1 VRSIKLRTSE
11 SRAMLEEQV
20 AAGIC
25 AQRDRFRLEPD
36 ECETP
41 MLKKLVAAITKVG
54 AEDFAKL
61 PLDHTFKVSGLSAED
76 QRLLD
81 MQRLQDAFASREQVA
96 ALVAQLRELAHK
108 ERKLT
113 DASVAVADGDT
124 ERLERIARR
133 PSPSAPPNPNTPKP
147 SNAAAWKGFP
157 LDCLPRSLSAY
168 IADCAALQG
177 ADPAAIALPLL
188 ASLAGLIGSR
198 YTVSPAEQRD
208 DWNEMLALWSCVILP
223 SGSGKTPAQKHAT
236 GFLTRLQADLF
247 KAAAEENKS
256 RAQADERVEPER
268 IVVSDIT
275 VEGICKL
282 LGANPN
288 GLTCIVDELASM
300 IGSLGRY
307 GQGNGRVQADRGQW
321 LSLYNGEPITL
332 DRKNSE
338 TIYAQRAVASIIGNT
353 QPGIARRLFD
363 QGAQESGMLAR
374 FCVAWPPS
382 KPTKIT
388 NRKPDAAGR
397 ADAEALFR
405 RIHALPS
412 IADEPK
418 RLCLSP
424 EGFEVFKPFHNEQN
438 ELAHAADG
446 NAAAAISKTPGLALR
461 IAGVLHVARSLS
473 SFGADGVVG
482 SDGIPSVIDAE
493 TTKHAV
499 KLARWL
505 NAERLRV
512 YLRLAADESAAAA
525 ERLADSIPWSDYPH
539 GITPSELHK
548 RNKSRFGS
556 ADAAE
561 TALRDAARRGLIAE
575 RYGCRADQQVGGRE
589 TLIFLPLG
597 ACASETPAQAD

>member
-1 VRSIKLRTSE
+1 
-11 SRAMLEEQV
+11 MLEGEI

-25 AQRDRFRLEPD
+25 AQRDRFGLEPD

-61 PLDHTFKVSGLSAED
+61 PLDRTFKGSGLSAED
-76 QRLLD
+76 QELLD
-81 MQRLQDAFASREQVA
+81 MQRSQEAFASRERVA
-96 ALVAQLRELAHK
+96 ARVAQLRELAHK
-108 ERKLT
+108 ERTLT
-113 DASVAVADGDT
+113 DANQAIADGDT

-133 PSPSAPPNPNTPKP
+133 PSPPPSPNTPKP

-157 LDCLPRSLSAY
+157 LDCLPRSLSGY
-168 IADCAALQG
+168 VADCAALQG
-177 ADPAAIALPLL
+177 VDPAAIALPLL

-198 YTVSPAEQRD
+198 YTVSPAEERD

-236 GFLTRLQADLF
+236 SFLTRLQADLF
-247 KAAAEENKS
+247 KAAADENKS
-256 RAQADERVEPER
+256 RSEADETVEPKR
-268 IVVSDIT
+268 IVVSDVT

-288 GLTCIVDELASM
+288 GLTCIVDELSSM
-300 IGSLGRY
+300 MGALGRY
-307 GQGNGRVQADRGQW
+307 GQGSGRVQADRGQW

-338 TIYAQRAVASIIGNT
+338 TIYARQAVASIVANT

-382 KPTKIT
+382 KPTRIT

-397 ADAEALFR
+397 ADAEGLFR

-412 IADEPK
+412 VADEPK
-418 RLCLSP
+418 RLWLSP
-424 EGFEVFKPFHNEQN
+424 EAFEVFRPFSDEQS
-438 ELAHAADG
+438 ELAHATDG

-461 IAGVLHVARSLS
+461 IAGVLHLALSLS

-482 SDGIPSVIDAE
+482 SDGIPSMIDAE
-493 TTKHAV
+493 TTAHAV

-512 YLRLAADESAAAA
+512 YGRLAADEAEAAA
-525 ERLADSIPWSDYPH
+525 ERLADSIPWSEYPQ

-556 ADAAE
+556 AEAAE

-575 RYGCRADQQVGGRE
+575 RYGVRTDQQVGGRE

-597 ACASETPAQAD
+597 ACASETLAQADR

>member
-1 VRSIKLRTSE
+1 MRSIKLRTSE

-223 SGSGKTPAQKHAT
+223 SGSGKTPAQK
-236 GFLTRLQADLF
+236 Q
-247 KAAAEENKS
+247 
-256 RAQADERVEPER
+256 
-268 IVVSDIT
+268 I
-275 VEGICKL
+275 
-282 LGANPN
+282 
-288 GLTCIVDELASM
+288 
-300 IGSLGRY
+300 
-307 GQGNGRVQADRGQW
+307 
-321 LSLYNGEPITL
+321 
-332 DRKNSE
+332 
-338 TIYAQRAVASIIGNT
+338 
-353 QPGIARRLFD
+353 
-363 QGAQESGMLAR
+363 
-374 FCVAWPPS
+374 
-382 KPTKIT
+382 
-388 NRKPDAAGR
+388 GR
-397 ADAEALFR
+397 A
-405 RIHALPS
+405 
-412 IADEPK
+412 
-418 RLCLSP
+418 
-424 EGFEVFKPFHNEQN
+424 
-438 ELAHAADG
+438 
-446 NAAAAISKTPGLALR
+446 
-461 IAGVLHVARSLS
+461 HV
-473 SFGADGVVG
+473 
-482 SDGIPSVIDAE
+482 
-493 TTKHAV
+493 
-499 KLARWL
+499 
-505 NAERLRV
+505 
-512 YLRLAADESAAAA
+512 
-525 ERLADSIPWSDYPH
+525 
-539 GITPSELHK
+539 
-548 RNKSRFGS
+548 
-556 ADAAE
+556 
-561 TALRDAARRGLIAE
+561 
-575 RYGCRADQQVGGRE
+575 
-589 TLIFLPLG
+589 
-597 ACASETPAQAD
+597 